1 MTFTKD
7 GLKNI
12 VGLNRRNLE
21 IISVHNKRKHFPI
34 VDNKLITKEYLK
46 KENIPYPETI
56 CVISNFFEIEKSMN
70 SLLSLKTFVVKP
82 SKGSAGGGILLLEQ
96 TEGDYW
102 ATPSGTKV
110 TRDDLK
116 KHLSDILFG
125 VYSFGLSGDSAIIEK
140 RVYPH
145 KVFTEIYPEGVADL
159 RIITFHNNPLMAMLR
174 IPTDQSDGKANL
186 HQGAI
191 GIPVDLKSGITGN
204 AMIKGKLIESHPDS
218 HALLKGRTIPYWDQ
232 IIQWSIKSSKLI
244 PLGYIGI
251 DFVIDK
257 NLGPLILELN
267 ARPGLQIQVIN
278 QQGLAPLIFPEDWN
292 D

>member
-1 MTFTKD
+1 MRFSKN

-34 VDNKLITKEYLK
+34 VDNKLKTKEYLK
-46 KENIPYPETI
+46 RGQIPCPETI
-56 CVISNFFEIEKSMN
+56 CVIRNFFEIERSMT
-70 SLLSLKTFVVKP
+70 SLLSYETFVVKP
-82 SKGSAGGGILLLEQ
+82 SRGSAGGGILLLEQ
-96 TEGDYW
+96 TENDYW
-102 ATPSGTKV
+102 QTPSGTKV
-110 TRDDLK
+110 SRDDLK

-159 RIITFHNNPLMAMLR
+159 RIITFHNKPLMAMLR
-174 IPTDQSDGKANL
+174 IPTEQSDGKANL

-191 GIPVDLKSGITGN
+191 GIPVDLQSGITGN
-204 AMIKGKLIESHPDS
+204 AMIKGKLMEFHPDS
-218 HALLKGRTIPYWDQ
+218 HVLLKGRTIPFWEQ
-232 IIQWSIKSSKLI
+232 IIQWSIKSSELI

-257 NLGPLILELN
+257 TLGPLILELN

-278 QQGLAPLIFPEDWN
+278 QRGLSPLVFPEDWN